1 MNNTYNNPK
10 KPQKPKFNYL
20 PVVVL
25 SIPALAVFIKGI
37 ISGIPLMVIAGIAV
51 IIVSIY
57 IAIRDY
63 NGETKKYESL
73 MREYEEEIKKRDT
86 EKMIDYT
93 ENPDMEYP
101 SEIKT
106 DTSSTPFQDM
116 LKQSSRSEE
125 EYRDEEKNKR
135 HQKALEEASDDA
147 EWILTQ
153 IRTDLLKKAQTG
165 QIKIENGK
173 QTVSCRI
180 PLPEKYLGI
189 YTINERSN
197 LLEQYGNAMI
207 GKDMKTN
214 RQLAKSYSRAYS
226 STKGLVTT
234 FKIAVGYDEIYNLF
248 LDLLNDRA
256 KADGITISKPIL
268 FNDSEKCAYTLPY
281 IVDEDACNRL
291 NQNYY
296 IKIKCKLY
304 INCSAIIP
312 EKYSSDV
319 PIFATSED
327 IKAATAEEYI
337 NIDNVDSE
345 DKPAEIEI
353 DDMDGWQFEEYC
365 SKLLTKNGFERV
377 MVTSGSGDQG
387 IDIIAY
393 KDGIKYGIQCKCYQ
407 SDIGNK
413 AVQEA
418 YSGKTFYNCHVGVVL
433 TNRYFT
439 RSAMDLAEH
448 NGILLWDRS
457 KLLQMI
463 DSVKGK

>member
-1 MNNTYNNPK
+1 M
-10 KPQKPKFNYL
+10 
-20 PVVVL
+20 
-25 SIPALAVFIKGI
+25 S
-37 ISGIPLMVIAGIAV
+37 
-51 IIVSIY
+51 
-57 IAIRDY
+57 
-63 NGETKKYESL
+63 
-73 MREYEEEIKKRDT
+73 
-86 EKMIDYT
+86 
-93 ENPDMEYP
+93 

-135 HQKALEEASDDA
+135 HQKALDEASDDA

-153 IRTDLLKKAQTG
+153 IRAELLKKAQTG
-165 QIKIENGK
+165 QFKIENGK
-173 QTVSCRI
+173 QTVYCRI
-180 PLPEKYLGI
+180 PLPEKYLGS
-189 YTINERSN
+189 YTINERGN

-234 FKIAVGYDEIYNLF
+234 FKIAIGYDETYNLF

-256 KADGITISKPIL
+256 KDDGIIVRKPIL
-268 FNDSEKCAYTLPY
+268 FNDTEKCAYTLPY
-281 IVDEDACNRL
+281 IVDEDACRRL

-296 IKIKCKLY
+296 VKIKCKLY
-304 INCSAIIP
+304 IDCSAIIP

-319 PIFATSED
+319 PIFATSGD

-365 SKLLTKNGFERV
+365 SKLLSKNGFERV

>member
-1 MNNTYNNPK
+1 M
-10 KPQKPKFNYL
+10 
-20 PVVVL
+20 
-25 SIPALAVFIKGI
+25 S
-37 ISGIPLMVIAGIAV
+37 S
-51 IIVSIY
+51 
-57 IAIRDY
+57 
-63 NGETKKYESL
+63 ES
-73 MREYEEEIKKRDT
+73 
-86 EKMIDYT
+86 
-93 ENPDMEYP
+93 
-101 SEIKT
+101 KT
-106 DTSSTPFQDM
+106 DTSSTPFQAM
-116 LKQSSRSEE
+116 LKQSSRTEK
-125 EYRDEEKNKR
+125 EYWDEEKNKR

-147 EWILTQ
+147 EWVLTQ
-153 IRTDLLKKAQTG
+153 IRAELLKKVQTG
-165 QIKIENGK
+165 QIKIENGT

-180 PLPEKYLGI
+180 PLPEKYLGS
-189 YTINERSN
+189 YTINERGN

-234 FKIAVGYDEIYNLF
+234 FKIAIGYDEIYNLF

-256 KADGITISKPIL
+256 KDDGIIISKPIL
-268 FNDSEKCAYTLPY
+268 FNDTEKCAYTLPY
-281 IVDEDACNRL
+281 IVDEDACRRL

-304 INCSAIIP
+304 IDCSSVIP

-319 PIFATSED
+319 PIYATSENT
-327 IKAATAEEYI
+327 KAAATEDI
-337 NIDNVDSE
+337 IVDDVDSV

-393 KDGIKYGIQCKCYQ
+393 KDGIKYGIQCKLYK
-407 SDIGNK
+407 SDVGNK

-418 YSGKTFYNCHVGVVL
+418 YSGKSYYGCHVGVVL
-433 TNRYFT
+433 TNSYFT
-439 RSAMDLAEH
+439 RSAYDLAER
-448 NGILLWDRS
+448 NGILLWNRS
-457 KLLQMI
+457 KLQELIKNTRPM
-463 DSVKGK
+463 K